1 MKPDSEV
8 LKIENG
14 TAFPFQ
20 VEVLD
25 ESGNLTAQP
34 KLIVQCKVNCVAV
47 CPEAFDTCFVTGW
60 EKRLSWRRDLVSS
73 SVTSDGTAEVSVA
86 PSLLSQSVSF
96 RTRGT
101 GLRNGRE
108 LCEDMELQL
117 LCILARICYIQC

>member
-1 MKPDSEV
+1 MVRYHPYLGSLALKAIRVSKPCSAGSDESSETPVTAAPPSSLLTGPPRQLKVKPDSEV

-34 KLIVQCKVNCVAV
+34 KLIVQCKVNCVAL

-60 EKRLSWRRDLVSS
+60 EKGLSWRFSIFINYL
-73 SVTSDGTAEVSVA
+73 
-86 PSLLSQSVSF
+86 
-96 RTRGT
+96 
-101 GLRNGRE
+101 
-108 LCEDMELQL
+108 
-117 LCILARICYIQC
+117 